1 MFCGVAGAAIVPS
14 TVEVFPGFHLSKW
27 RIAPPFVFVLV
38 STNATFVPS
47 PEIIVEV
54 TTLPVVSPLGFV
66 L

>member
-1 MFCGVAGAAIVPS
+1 M
-14 TVEVFPGFHLSKW
+14 E
-27 RIAPPFVFVLV
+27 PPFALVLV

-47 PEIIVEV
+47 PEMTGEV